1 MTRYECP
8 TPNKEHT
15 MMWDQNM
22 RPWSREGHM
31 WKRVKNTP
39 GSDLHTWESLFR
51 ENSPLETDQ
60 REAAQN
66 RFQLGETYAIRFAET
81 EGIPANDIP
90 RAICAGDAKVRE
102 GVYTLDDPVQFILVP
117 PNESNVNL
125 PHIKG
130 ISLRDGSIC
139 ILDVEELV
147 AVPKEILR
155 GLIAGGEANVSAA
168 TQWYKYAY
176 GRNIGA

>member
-1 MTRYECP
+1 M
-8 TPNKEHT
+8 
-15 MMWDQNM
+15 
-22 RPWSREGHM
+22 
-31 WKRVKNTP
+31 
-39 GSDLHTWESLFR
+39 
-51 ENSPLETDQ
+51 
-60 REAAQN
+60 
-66 RFQLGETYAIRFAET
+66 
-81 EGIPANDIP
+81 
-90 RAICAGDAKVRE
+90 RE

-117 PNESNVNL
+117 PNESNVNF